1 MLGAFLLKFLA
12 SESLMTKEDFFF
24 LFFFFFFGRK
34 RWWYEEAVREDKE
47 FQVKHVR
54 CEILVRHP
62 GKSIELKRPLDLII
76 RKLLGFF
83 PFFKLI
89 QIFTK

>member
-1 MLGAFLLKFLA
+1 MCAFLLKFLA

-24 LFFFFFFGRK
+24 FFFFFGRK
-34 RWWYEEAVREDKE
+34 RWWYEEAAREDKG
-47 FQVKHVR
+47 FQIKHVR

-62 GKSIELKRPLDLII
+62 GKSTELKRLLDLII

-83 PFFKLI
+83 PFLKIDTDFY
-89 QIFTK
+89 